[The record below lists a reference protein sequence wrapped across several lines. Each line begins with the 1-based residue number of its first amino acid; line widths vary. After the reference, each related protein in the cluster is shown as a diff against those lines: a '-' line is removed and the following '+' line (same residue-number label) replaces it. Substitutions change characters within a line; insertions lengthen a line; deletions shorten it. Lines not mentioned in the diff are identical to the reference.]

1 MLFKCFRDDSAEKAY
16 DNCGYREGK
25 CWSGS
30 HGPCERGPPPARCQ
44 DGVDGPHPARSAPFS
59 SLSLTTEHYRLWDRD
74 GTSCLSFPAL
84 FTGPAQLGC

>member
-1 MLFKCFRDDSAEKAY
+1 MTLLRRPMTTVGTGKGSVGAEATAPAR
-16 DNCGYREGK
+16 G
-25 CWSGS
+25 
-30 HGPCERGPPPARCQ
+30 GPPRCQ

-84 FTGPAQLGC
+84 FTGPARLGC